1 MAPEKKGTAY
11 SMFVIG
17 SLFFVFGFVTWLNN
31 ILIPY
36 MRTACELTSQVQAYL
51 VPFAFYIAYFVMS
64 IPSSYVLKKTG
75 YGNGM
80 ALGLIIMAV
89 GCMLF
94 IPGAQTRNYS
104 IFLSG
109 LFIQGIGLSLLQT
122 ASNPYVTVLG
132 PVESAARRMS
142 IMGVCNKLAGMVGI
156 LILYNALFSGKEH
169 LFEQIKNTPAGPEK
183 EAMLQQLSNGV
194 IFPYIIMTA
203 VLIAL
208 VMFVKLAKLPEI
220 QLEET
225 QTSEKKTSIFSYPYL
240 WLGILAIF
248 FYVGAEVIAI
258 DTLIPYGDYYGIPTN
273 VSHYF
278 GVYAL
283 IALLIGYFCGIAFVP
298 RFISQRNA
306 LIIQLLLAI
315 ALVIVALCTSGIFSI
330 VAIICLS
337 FAHAIMWP
345 AIWPLSIH
353 DLGEHTEFG
362 SALLIMAIAGGA
374 VMPLIYGKISEL
386 AGTVETI
393 AGEVVHHPNPHVA
406 YALLFVSYAY
416 ILFFATIGCKIK
428 KRD

>member
-1 MAPEKKGTAY
+1 
-11 SMFVIG
+11 MFVIG
-17 SLFFVFGFVTWLNN
+17 ALFFVFGFVTWLNN

-36 MRTACELTSQVQAYL
+36 MKTSCELTSQVQAYL

-64 IPSSYVLKKTG
+64 IPSSFVLKKTG

-94 IPGAQTRNYS
+94 IPGARLRSYS
-104 IFLSG
+104 IFLTG
-109 LFIQGIGLSLLQT
+109 LFIQGVGLSLLQT

-169 LFEQIKNTPAGPEK
+169 LFEQINATPAGPER

-208 VMFVKLAKLPEI
+208 VLFVKMAKLPEI

-225 QTSEKKTSIFSYPYL
+225 EKSAYKTSIFKYPYL

-258 DTLIPYGDYYGIPTN
+258 DTLIPYGNFYGIPTE

-283 IALLIGYFCGIAFVP
+283 IALLIGYFCGIIFVP
-298 RFISQRNA
+298 KFISQRNA
-306 LIIQLLLAI
+306 LIIQLCLAV
-315 ALVIVALCTSGIFSI
+315 ALVIVALCTTGLFSI

-353 DLGEHTEFG
+353 DLGEHTELG

-374 VMPLIYGKISEL
+374 VMPLIYGKI
-386 AGTVETI
+386 ADV
-393 AGEVVHHPNPHVA
+393 ANPHIA

-416 ILFFATIGCKIK
+416 ILFFATVGCKIEK
-428 KRD
+428 K

>member
-1 MAPEKKGTAY
+1 
-11 SMFVIG
+11 MFVIG
-17 SLFFVFGFVTWLNN
+17 ALFFVFGFVTWLNN

-36 MRTACELTSQVQAYL
+36 MKTSCELTSQVQAYL

-75 YGNGM
+75 YGTGM
-80 ALGLIIMAV
+80 ALGLIVMAI

-94 IPGAQTRNYS
+94 IPGAKLRSYS
-104 IFLSG
+104 VFLTG
-109 LFIQGIGLSLLQT
+109 LFIQGVGLSLLQT

-169 LFEQIKNTPAGPEK
+169 LFEQINNTPAGPEK
-183 EAMLQQLSNGV
+183 EVLLQQLSNGV
-194 IFPYIIMTA
+194 ILPYIIMTA

-208 VMFVKLAKLPEI
+208 VLFVKLAKLPEI
-220 QLEET
+220 QLEE
-225 QTSEKKTSIFSYPYL
+225 SEKSDKKSSIFSYPYL

-258 DTLIPYGDYYGIPTN
+258 DTLIPYGNFYGIPTD

-283 IALLIGYFCGIAFVP
+283 IALLIGYFCGIIFVP
-298 RFISQRNA
+298 KFISQRNA
-306 LIIQLLLAI
+306 LIIQLCLAI
-315 ALVIVALCTSGIFSI
+315 LLVIVALCTSGIFSI
-330 VAIICLS
+330 IAIICLS

-374 VMPLIYGKISEL
+374 VMPLIYGKI
-386 AGTVETI
+386 ADV
-393 AGEVVHHPNPHVA
+393 ANPHVA

-416 ILFFATIGCKIK
+416 ILFFATVGCKIQ
-428 KRD
+428 KR

>member
-1 MAPEKKGTAY
+1 MEKKKSTAY

-17 SLFFVFGFVTWLNN
+17 ALFFVFGFVTWLNN

-36 MRTACELTSQVQAYL
+36 MKVSCELTSQVQAYL

-80 ALGLIIMAV
+80 ALGLIVMAI

-94 IPGAQTRNYS
+94 IPGAKLRSYS
-104 IFLSG
+104 MFLTG
-109 LFIQGIGLSLLQT
+109 LFIQGVGLSLLQT

-156 LILYNALFSGKEH
+156 LILYNALFTGKEH
-169 LFEQIKNTPAGPEK
+169 LFTQIEGMAAGPEK
-183 EAMLQQLSNGV
+183 DVLLQELANGV
-194 IFPYIIMTA
+194 IMPYIIMTA

-220 QLEET
+220 QVEDSAK
-225 QTSEKKTSIFSYPYL
+225 SENKSSIFSYPYL
-240 WLGILAIF
+240 WLGVLAIF

-258 DTLIPYGDYYGIPTN
+258 DTLIPYGNFYGIPTE

-283 IALLIGYFCGIAFVP
+283 IALLIGYFCGIIFVP
-298 RFISQRNA
+298 KFISQRNA
-306 LIIQLLLAI
+306 LIIQLCLAI
-315 ALVIVALCTSGIFSI
+315 LLVVVALCTSGIFSI

-374 VMPLIYGKISEL
+374 VMPLIYGKI
-386 AGTVETI
+386 AD
-393 AGEVVHHPNPHVA
+393 AANPHVA

-416 ILFFATIGCKIK
+416 IMFFATVGCKIQ
-428 KRD
+428 KR

>member
-1 MAPEKKGTAY
+1 MTEKKRSTAY

-17 SLFFVFGFVTWLNN
+17 AQFFVFGFVTWINN

-36 MRTACELTSQVQAYL
+36 MTAACELTTQVQGYL
-51 VPFAFYIAYFVMS
+51 VTFAFYIAYFVMS

-80 ALGLIIMAV
+80 ALGLIIMAI
-89 GCMLF
+89 GCIMF
-94 IPGAQTRNYS
+94 VPGAMTRSYPL
-104 IFLSG
+104 FLLGLFLQGSG
-109 LFIQGIGLSLLQT
+109 LSFLQT

-142 IMGVCNKLAGMVGI
+142 IMGVCNKLAGMIGI
-156 LILYNALFSGKEH
+156 LLLYTALFSGKEH
-169 LFEQIKNTPAGPEK
+169 LFEQIGVTPDGPEK
-183 EAMLQQLSNGV
+183 EALLQQLSNGV
-194 IFPYIIMTA
+194 ILPYIIMTA

-208 VMFVKLAKLPEI
+208 VIFVKLAHLPEI
-220 QLEET
+220 QLEES
-225 QTSEKKTSIFSYPYL
+225 QKGEKKSSVFDYPYL

-258 DTLIPYGDYYGIPTN
+258 DTLIPYGNYYNIPTD

-283 IALLIGYFCGIAFVP
+283 IALLVGYFCGIIFVP
-298 RFISQRNA
+298 KFISQRNA
-306 LIIQLLLAI
+306 LIIQLCLSVL
-315 ALVIVALCTSGIFSI
+315 LVIVALCTTGIYSI
-330 VAIICLS
+330 AAIICLS

-374 VMPLIYGKISEL
+374 VMPLIYGKI
-386 AGTVETI
+386 AD
-393 AGEVVHHPNPHVA
+393 AANRHVA
-406 YALLFVSYAY
+406 YAILFVSYAY
-416 ILFFATIGCKIK
+416 ILFFATVGCKITK
-428 KRD
+428 KKEN

>member
-1 MAPEKKGTAY
+1 
-11 SMFVIG
+11 MFVIG

-94 IPGAQTRNYS
+94 IPGAQTRSYS

-109 LFIQGIGLSLLQT
+109 LFIQGVGLSLLQT

-183 EAMLQQLSNGV
+183 EAMLTQLSNGV
-194 IFPYIIMTA
+194 ILPYIIMTG

-208 VMFVKLAKLPEI
+208 VIFVKMAKLPEI

-225 QTSEKKTSIFSYPYL
+225 DKSEKKNSIFSYPYL

-258 DTLIPYGDYYGIPTN
+258 DTLIPYGNFYGIPTE

-283 IALLIGYFCGIAFVP
+283 IALLIGYFCGIIFVP
-298 RFISQRNA
+298 KVISQRNA
-306 LIIQLLLAI
+306 LIVQLCLAI
-315 ALVIVALCTSGIFSI
+315 ALVIVALCTKGLFSI
-330 VAIICLS
+330 IAIICLS

-353 DLGEHTEFG
+353 DLGKHTEFG

-374 VMPLIYGKISEL
+374 VMPLIYGKI
-386 AGTVETI
+386 ADVAT
-393 AGEVVHHPNPHVA
+393 PHAA
-406 YALLFVSYAY
+406 YALLFVCYAY
-416 ILFFATIGCKIK
+416 ILFFATIGCKIT

>member
-1 MAPEKKGTAY
+1 
-11 SMFVIG
+11 MFVIG
-17 SLFFVFGFVTWLNN
+17 ALFFVFGFVTWLNN

-36 MRTACELTSQVQAYL
+36 MKTSCELTSQVQAYL

-64 IPSSYVLKKTG
+64 IPSSFVLKKTG

-94 IPGAQTRNYS
+94 IPGARLRSYS
-104 IFLSG
+104 IFLTG
-109 LFIQGIGLSLLQT
+109 LFIQGVGLSLLQT

-169 LFEQIKNTPAGPEK
+169 LFEQINATPAGPER

-208 VMFVKLAKLPEI
+208 VLFVKMAKLPEI

-225 QTSEKKTSIFSYPYL
+225 EKSANKTSIFKYPYL

-258 DTLIPYGDYYGIPTN
+258 DTLIPYGNFYGIPTE

-283 IALLIGYFCGIAFVP
+283 IALLIGYFCGIIFVP
-298 RFISQRNA
+298 KFISQRNA
-306 LIIQLLLAI
+306 LIIQLCLAV
-315 ALVIVALCTSGIFSI
+315 ALVIVALCTTGLFSI

-353 DLGEHTEFG
+353 DLGEHTELG

-374 VMPLIYGKISEL
+374 VMPLIYGKI
-386 AGTVETI
+386 ADV
-393 AGEVVHHPNPHVA
+393 ANPHIA

-416 ILFFATIGCKIK
+416 ILFFATVGCKIEK
-428 KRD
+428 K

>member
-1 MAPEKKGTAY
+1 
-11 SMFVIG
+11 MFVIG
-17 SLFFVFGFVTWLNN
+17 ALFFVFGFVTWLNN

-36 MRTACELTSQVQAYL
+36 MKTSCELTSQVQAYL

-80 ALGLIIMAV
+80 ALGLIVMAI

-94 IPGAQTRNYS
+94 IPGAKLRSYS
-104 IFLSG
+104 VFLTG
-109 LFIQGIGLSLLQT
+109 LFIQGVGLSLLQT

-169 LFEQIKNTPAGPEK
+169 LFEQINNTPAGPEK
-183 EAMLQQLSNGV
+183 EVLLQQLSNGV
-194 IFPYIIMTA
+194 ILPYIIMTA

-208 VMFVKLAKLPEI
+208 VLFVKLAKLPEI
-220 QLEET
+220 QLEE
-225 QTSEKKTSIFSYPYL
+225 SEKSDKKSSIFSYPYL

-258 DTLIPYGDYYGIPTN
+258 DTLIPYGNFYGIPTD

-283 IALLIGYFCGIAFVP
+283 IALLIGYFCGIIFVP
-298 RFISQRNA
+298 KFISQRNA
-306 LIIQLLLAI
+306 LIIQLCLAI
-315 ALVIVALCTSGIFSI
+315 LLVIVALCTSGIFSI
-330 VAIICLS
+330 IAIICLS

-374 VMPLIYGKISEL
+374 VMPLIYGKI
-386 AGTVETI
+386 ADV
-393 AGEVVHHPNPHVA
+393 ANPHVA

-416 ILFFATIGCKIK
+416 IMFFATVGCKIQ
-428 KRD
+428 KR

>member
-1 MAPEKKGTAY
+1 MNTKKSSTY
-11 SMFVIG
+11 SMFIIG
-17 SLFFVFGFVTWLNN
+17 ALFFVFGFVTWLNN

-36 MRTACELTSQVQAYL
+36 MKTSCELTSQVQAYL

-80 ALGLIIMAV
+80 ALGLIVMAI

-94 IPGAQTRNYS
+94 VPGARLRSYP
-104 IFLSG
+104 IFLTG
-109 LFIQGIGLSLLQT
+109 LFIQGAGLSLLQT

-132 PVESAARRMS
+132 PVEYAARRMS
-142 IMGVCNKLAGMVGI
+142 IMGVCNKLAGMIGI

-169 LFEQIKNTPAGPEK
+169 LFQQIEGMAAGPEK
-183 EAMLQQLSNGV
+183 EAMLQQLANGV
-194 IFPYIIMTA
+194 MLPYIIMTI

-208 VMFVKLAKLPEI
+208 MMFVKLAKLPEI
-220 QLEET
+220 EIEET
-225 QTSEKKTSIFSYPYL
+225 EQAGKKTSIFSYPYL
-240 WLGILAIF
+240 WLGVLAIF

-258 DTLIPYGDYYGIPTN
+258 DTLIPYGNYWNIPTGT
-273 VSHYF
+273 SHYF

-283 IALLIGYFCGIAFVP
+283 VALLLGYFCGIIFVP
-298 RFISQRNA
+298 KVISQRK
-306 LIIQLLLAI
+306 
-315 ALVIVALCTSGIFSI
+315 ALVVQLFLSVALVVVALCTSGMVSVF
-330 VAIICLS
+330 AIICLS

-374 VMPLIYGKISEL
+374 VMPLIYGKI
-386 AGTVETI
+386 ADMV
-393 AGEVVHHPNPHVA
+393 NPHVA
-406 YALLFVSYAY
+406 YAILFVCYAY
-416 ILFFATIGCKIK
+416 ILFFATVGYRFDGKQK
-428 KRD
+428 SLKENE

>member
-1 MAPEKKGTAY
+1 
-11 SMFVIG
+11 MFVIG
-17 SLFFVFGFVTWLNN
+17 ALFFVFGFVTWLNN

-36 MRTACELTSQVQAYL
+36 MKTSCELTSQVQAYL

-80 ALGLIIMAV
+80 ALGLIVMAI

-94 IPGAQTRNYS
+94 IPGAKLRSYS
-104 IFLSG
+104 VFLTG
-109 LFIQGIGLSLLQT
+109 LFIQGVGLSLLQT

-169 LFEQIKNTPAGPEK
+169 LFEQINNTPAGPEK
-183 EAMLQQLSNGV
+183 EVLLQQLSNGV
-194 IFPYIIMTA
+194 ILPYIIMTA

-208 VMFVKLAKLPEI
+208 VLFVKLAKLPEI
-220 QLEET
+220 QLEE
-225 QTSEKKTSIFSYPYL
+225 SEKSDKKSSIFSYPYL

-258 DTLIPYGDYYGIPTN
+258 DTLIPYGNFYGIPTD

-283 IALLIGYFCGIAFVP
+283 IALLIGYFCGIIFVP
-298 RFISQRNA
+298 KFISQRNA
-306 LIIQLLLAI
+306 LITQLCLAI
-315 ALVIVALCTSGIFSI
+315 LLVIVALCTSGIFSI
-330 VAIICLS
+330 IAIICLS

-374 VMPLIYGKISEL
+374 VMPLIYGKI
-386 AGTVETI
+386 ADV
-393 AGEVVHHPNPHVA
+393 ANPHVA

-416 ILFFATIGCKIK
+416 IMFFATVGCKIQ
-428 KRD
+428 KR